1 MEYLK
6 ILFIVISACIIYPT
20 ESLAVASIH
29 ADTLQITT
37 SLETKSIK
45 KTAKKKLGFWAKIK
59 RALDFGD
66 SVGKWLI
73 FALILLGGAVV
84 FGILGLGAF
93 AGVLGAGAFV
103 CFIIWFLKLSGV
115 I

>member
-1 MEYLK
+1 MKYLK
-6 ILFIVISACIIYPT
+6 ILFILFCASFIFPT
-20 ESLAVASIH
+20 ESLAVVRTQAETNQISIG
-29 ADTLQITT
+29 
-37 SLETKSIK
+37 LETKSTRK
-45 KTAKKKLGFWAKIK
+45 FAKKKLGFWGKIK

-84 FGILGLGAF
+84 FGILGLGVF
-93 AGVLGAGAFV
+93 AGLLGFGAFV
-103 CFIIWFLKLSGV
+103 CFIIWFLKLSNV

>member
-1 MEYLK
+1 MKYLK
-6 ILFIVISACIIYPT
+6 ILFILFVASFLYPT
-20 ESLAVASIH
+20 ESLAVIRRQSESH
-29 ADTLQITT
+29 QIVTN
-37 SLETKSIK
+37 LETKNTK
-45 KTAKKKLGFWAKIK
+45 KITKKKLGFWGKIK

-84 FGILGLGAF
+84 FGILGMGAF
-93 AGVLGAGAFV
+93 AGILGAGAFI
-103 CFIIWFLKLSGV
+103 CFIIWFLKLSDV